1 MLFFFFSAI
10 SVALEIDILFFSN
23 FISNLVNNISIIK
36 CDVNNKIILRDLID
50 EIKGEKWLAKSYSL
64 LNNNC
69 QDFGAEIVRI
79 LKAKR
84 INEEDKIRINEK
96 KALPN
101 CLIEALTKNEES
113 FTINTLGRIPVFG
126 LIFDIFVAKR
136 LIKK

>member
-84 INEEDKIRINEK
+84 INEEDKIRIKEK
-96 KALPN
+96 MILPN
-101 CLIEALTKNEES
+101 CLIKALSENEEAS
-113 FTINTLGRIPVFG
+113 KINIIGKIPIVGF
-126 LIFDIFVAKR
+126 IFDLFMVDFF
-136 LIKK
+136 IKE